1 MIQLEVM
8 SKKKKPLERVEVTAE
23 EVVTNYYT
31 GERWFLVNINGS
43 ETYVNETRYLELQ
56 GKEQRLKPSIS

>member
-1 MIQLEVM
+1 ME
-8 SKKKKPLERVEVTAE
+8 SVEVTAE

-43 ETYVNETRYLELQ
+43 ETYVNEARYLELQ
-56 GKEQRLKPSIS
+56 GKTQRLEPNLTKKEKDTKLKET